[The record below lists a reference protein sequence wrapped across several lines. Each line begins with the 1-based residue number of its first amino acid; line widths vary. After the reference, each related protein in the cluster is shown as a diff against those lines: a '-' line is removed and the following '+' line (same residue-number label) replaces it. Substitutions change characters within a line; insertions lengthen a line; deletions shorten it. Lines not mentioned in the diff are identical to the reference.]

1 MVSVLNA
8 LLTPLIA
15 IITTYIAWQQW
26 KGNQLKLKME
36 RYERR
41 LRVYQEVVTM
51 LRKCS
56 NGKPEWAD
64 LIAFGASTAEADF
77 LFGPPIR
84 QYIDEIIK
92 RAAALNTANA
102 EYRNFKQAVPA
113 EYDHDKIVNEMMAEI
128 NWFTEQIV
136 GLIAKNKFAQYLN
149 IS

>member
-51 LRKCS
+51 LRNCS

-77 LFGPPIR
+77 LFGPAIR

-113 EYDHDKIVNEMMAEI
+113 EYDHNKIVNEMMAQI

-136 GLIAKNKFAQYLN
+136 GLTAKNKFAQYLN